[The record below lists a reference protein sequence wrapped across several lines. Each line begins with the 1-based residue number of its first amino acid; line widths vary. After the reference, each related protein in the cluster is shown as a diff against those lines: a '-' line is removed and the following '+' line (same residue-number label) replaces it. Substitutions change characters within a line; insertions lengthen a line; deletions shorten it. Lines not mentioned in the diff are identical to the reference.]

1 MTAPYREDSD
11 EARYICIVCYAQT
24 ATTAEVCPRCAA
36 PMQPLGDGEIV
47 AELRKRA
54 ASKKKRVDG
63 RRLRFVMVS
72 SFVAAALVNAVLL
85 WRRVY
90 DIRFEGTS
98 QASNGSAYVAF
109 FFIPLFLWLV
119 IFTLFDR
126 VARRLDVFTPPSSID
141 PDKASVPDLLAWLGI
156 TPIRTIR

>member
-36 PMQPLGDGEIV
+36 PMQPLADGEIV

-109 FFIPLFLWLV
+109 FFVPLFLWLV

-126 VARRLDVFTPPSSID
+126 VARRLHVFTPPSSID
-141 PDKASVPDLLAWLGI
+141 PDKASVPELLAWLGI
-156 TPIRTIR
+156 APIRTIR

>member
-1 MTAPYREDSD
+1 MTTPYREDSE

-24 ATTAEVCPRCAA
+24 ATTAEVCARCAA
-36 PMQPLGDGEIV
+36 PMQPLADGQIV
-47 AELRKRA
+47 AELRRRA

-72 SFVAAALVNAVLL
+72 SFVAAVLVNGVLL

-98 QASNGSAYVAF
+98 QASNGSAYLAF
-109 FFIPLFLWLV
+109 FFVPLFLWLV
-119 IFTLFDR
+119 MFTLFDR
-126 VARRLDVFTPPSSID
+126 VARRLHVFTPPSSID
-141 PDKASVPDLLAWLGI
+141 PDKASVPELLAWLGI